1 MKENILKA
9 DVRTK
14 TGKGAARKLRAS
26 GFIPAVLYGQGME
39 AMGISVSDYDFKK
52 LISKTV
58 SASMIIDLTVG
69 NDEPKKV
76 IIKEIQT
83 DPVSSKI
90 DSIDFKQ
97 ISMDQEITLSLPIK
111 LVGTPEGVK
120 NQGGILEFLHREIEI
135 SCLPGN
141 IPEKIELDVSEL
153 KIGDTLHYSDISLDN
168 VEILSNPKVSVV
180 TVVAPTVTKEKVAV
194 AEGEEGAEVEAAA
207 GAEGEEEGE
216 PEVIK
221 EKKEKKEKKEE
232 KE

>member
-1 MKENILKA
+1 VKENILKV
-9 DVRTK
+9 DVRTQ
-14 TGKGAARKLRAS
+14 TGKGAARKLRAT
-26 GFIPAVLYGQGME
+26 GFIPAVLYGQGTE
-39 AMGISVSDYDFKK
+39 ATGLSVSDYDFRK
-52 LISKTV
+52 LISKAS

-69 NDEPKKV
+69 DAEPRKV

-83 DPVSSKI
+83 DPVSAKI
-90 DSIDFKQ
+90 DSIDFEQ
-97 ISMDQEITLSLPIK
+97 ISMDKEITLSLPIK

-153 KIGDTLHYSDISLDN
+153 KIGDALHYSDISLDN

-194 AEGEEGAEVEAAA
+194 AEGEEAAEVVEAAA
-207 GAEGEEEGE
+207 EAEGEEAGE
-216 PEVIK
+216 PELV
-221 EKKEKKEKKEE
+221 KEKKEKKEE